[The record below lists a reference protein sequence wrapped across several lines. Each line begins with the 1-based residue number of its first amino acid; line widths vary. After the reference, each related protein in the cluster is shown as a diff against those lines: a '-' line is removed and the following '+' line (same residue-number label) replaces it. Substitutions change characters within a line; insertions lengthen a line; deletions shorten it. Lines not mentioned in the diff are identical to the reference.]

1 MTKLSKEDFYKKFI
15 KKQDILEATTDNP
28 IILGVV
34 PDPDEVWAYCE
45 AYAKQQREEII
56 KMLKEEVKN
65 YTTLIKDASDDSLDL
80 VILCAGIQ
88 RAIKLIKKK
97 DD

>member
-56 KMLKEEVKN
+56 KMLKFDIGKINEADLIVKQEEAKR
-65 YTTLIKDASDDSLDL
+65 I
-80 VILCAGIQ
+80 
-88 RAIKLIKKK
+88 
-97 DD
+97 